1 MLVSSLPSTATAIS
15 SHRNNSKPSLYNL
28 MHLLLLTIEEHCS
41 LHTKQAVSYNE
52 GKMLM
57 QMVAKVGKAG
67 CNE

>member
-1 MLVSSLPSTATAIS
+1 
-15 SHRNNSKPSLYNL
+15 

-57 QMVAKVGKAG
+57 QMVARVGKAG
-67 CNE
+67 GRFGEGQGDLQSPAHRCVE

>member
-1 MLVSSLPSTATAIS
+1 
-15 SHRNNSKPSLYNL
+15 
-28 MHLLLLTIEEHCS
+28 MHLLQLTIEEHCS
-41 LHTKQAVSYNE
+41 LHTKQAVSYNK